1 MSVIDE
7 IANKAIIFKV
17 GNYIGSEEQYIRSG
31 EYHLGILN
39 PGDEVSLS
47 KLLLLYEDDEDKV
60 TISFS
65 TFGMSEFVAAIR
77 FYDNDDIVGELRL
90 ESDMSFDKALTRYCG
105 EM

>member
-17 GNYIGSEEQYIRSG
+17 GNYLGEKQYIRS

-47 KLLLLYEDDEDKV
+47 KLLLLYEDDEDKA

-65 TFGMSEFVAAIR
+65 TFGMSEFVAAIL